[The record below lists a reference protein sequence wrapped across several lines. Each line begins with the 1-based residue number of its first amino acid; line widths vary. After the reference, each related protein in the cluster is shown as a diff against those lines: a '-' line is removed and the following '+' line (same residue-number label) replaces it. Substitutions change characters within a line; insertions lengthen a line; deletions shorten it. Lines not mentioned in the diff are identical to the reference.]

1 MLVVII
7 LFDLLTGIE
16 GMLTLLAVRWSGCD
30 EDGGSLLK
38 RVRRVSLLLL
48 AGLVLSAAPMAPG
61 AGAAGPRGDGTGK
74 QAPSVWSKDPR
85 SGAALNRLAARSPQP
100 GLPAAHPENPR
111 MRILPSTVNGPTADA
126 TAQDTQSETTIGV
139 LGSNVIIGFNDSGS
153 YDANTHFTG
162 YGHSSNGG
170 LSFTDMGTLP
180 DDTEG
185 DAGDPV
191 VAVDQTSSLVY
202 FSTLGFATGE
212 NIQVFKS
219 TDGGETFA
227 APVNGTPGYGGSGDF
242 QDKSWL
248 AVDNVAGAGQGNVYL
263 CWTRFGAGG
272 EEEVRFTSSTDNGA
286 TFGPSLGTL
295 VSTGGQGCFVVVGSD
310 HSVHVFY
317 YRGTGAGGQGGDNKL
332 FMRRSTDLGA
342 TFNVEHEVADLLT
355 TTINGRLDLPGGLRS
370 NSFPHAAVN
379 PVNGHLYVV
388 YNDNPATTDDGDAYF
403 VKSTN
408 HGATWSVPLQV
419 NPDDSGRDQFFP
431 TVNVAP
437 NGAAVMIGYYSRV
450 NDPADLM
457 FHRRSRLGSV
467 NTTTGAV
474 SWAAQSFQLGPDTPV
489 VIGQDPV
496 INSTYMGD
504 YDQIAASTGY
514 FHSSWSD
521 NRDGNAFHAHQPDVF
536 YAKVAQTPATT
547 DPAVSLTGPASVT
560 IASNLAMRA
569 KVTNGGAHTAD
580 ELFAVLTLPS
590 GLVPRSA
597 VASGGGRCYVE
608 APLVGCNLGRV
619 APGASRTVDLVAF
632 AASSGSKKTT
642 AKVLTSDKDTST
654 ANNAKSLTTNVTGS
668 GTTNTYSTGTIA
680 VAIPDNDTV
689 DVPVDVTADG
699 TILKAVANVRLN
711 HTFDSD
717 LSISLISPT
726 GTEVALSSG
735 NGGSGDNYG
744 SGANDCSGTPTS
756 FDDVAATSITAGT
769 APLAGSFRPEEP
781 LSAFAGENQEGGWIL
796 RIADTAAADTG
807 TVGCVQLRIRSR

>member
-1 MLVVII
+1 
-7 LFDLLTGIE
+7 
-16 GMLTLLAVRWSGCD
+16 
-30 EDGGSLLK
+30 
-38 RVRRVSLLLL
+38 LLLL
-48 AGLVLSAAPMAPG
+48 AGLVLSAAPIAPG
-61 AGAAGPRGDGTGK
+61 AGAAAPKGDGTAK
-74 QAPSVWSKDPR
+74 QPPSVWSRDPR
-85 SGAALNRLAARSPQP
+85 SNAALNRLAAKTPRA
-100 GLPAAHPENPR
+100 GRPAARPEDPR
-111 MRILPSTVNGPTADA
+111 MRILPSPVNGPSADA

-153 YDANTHFTG
+153 LNLNTHFTG
-162 YGHSSNGG
+162 YSHSSNGG
-170 LSFTDMGTLP
+170 LSFTDKGTLP

-191 VAVDQTSSLVY
+191 VAVDQASSLVY
-202 FSTLGFATGE
+202 FSTLGFNTGE
-212 NIQVFKS
+212 NIQIFKS
-219 TDGGETFA
+219 ANGGKTFG

-242 QDKSWL
+242 QDKEWL
-248 AVDNVAGAGQGNVYL
+248 TVDNVAGTGQGNVYL
-263 CWTRFGAGG
+263 CWTLFGASPGN
-272 EEEVRFTSSTDNGA
+272 EEEIRFTRSTDNGA

-295 VSTGGQGCFVVVGSD
+295 VSSGGQGCFVVVGSD

-342 TFNVEHEVADLLT
+342 TFGVEHQVADLLT

-379 PVNGHLYVV
+379 PANGHLYVV
-388 YNDNPATTDDGDAYF
+388 YNDNPAATDDGDVYL
-403 VKSTN
+403 VRSTN
-408 HGATWSVPLQV
+408 HGATWSAPLQV

-457 FHRRSRLGSV
+457 FHRRSRLASV

-474 SWAAQSFQLGPDTPV
+474 SWAAQSFQLGPDTPLAV
-489 VIGQDPV
+489 GQDPV
-496 INSTYMGD
+496 VNATYMGD
-504 YDQIAASTGY
+504 YDQIATSHGY

-536 YAKVAQTPATT
+536 YARVAQTPATT
-547 DPAVSLTGPASVT
+547 DPSVSLTGPASVT
-560 IASNLAMRA
+560 IASNVAMRA

-590 GLVPRSA
+590 GLVPKSA

-608 APLVGCNLGRV
+608 APLVGCSLGRV
-619 APGASRTVDLVAF
+619 APGASRTVDLIAF
-632 AASSGSKKTT
+632 AASSGTKKTT
-642 AKVLTSDKDTST
+642 AKAVTSDKDTST
-654 ANNAKSLTTNVTGS
+654 ANNSKSLTTKVLSS
-668 GTTNTYSTGTIA
+668 GTTNTYSTGNLA
-680 VAIPDNDTV
+680 VAIPDDGSV
-689 DVPVDVTADG
+689 EVPVDVTTDG
-699 TILKAVANVRLN
+699 TILKAVALVRLN
-711 HTFDSD
+711 HTWDAD
-717 LSISLISPT
+717 LSISLISPA

-735 NGGSGDNYG
+735 NGGNGDNYG
-744 SGANDCSGTPTS
+744 SGTNDCSGTPTS
-756 FDDVAATSITAGT
+756 FNDVAATSITAGT
-769 APLAGSFRPEEP
+769 VPFAGAFRPEEP

-796 RIADTAAADTG
+796 RIADTAASDIG